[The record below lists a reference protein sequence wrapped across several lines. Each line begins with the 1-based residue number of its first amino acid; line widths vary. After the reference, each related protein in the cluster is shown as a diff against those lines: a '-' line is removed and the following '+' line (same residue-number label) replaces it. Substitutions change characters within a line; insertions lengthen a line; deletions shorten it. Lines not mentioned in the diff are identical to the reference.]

1 MKPQEFGPLLNSPR
15 ASIALGLCLLV
26 FLVISGA
33 CASSFAQEDPAEIFC
48 EGEVSCVPDSFIFRW
63 DENGESVLVLD
74 GEEEE
79 LAATVFLDTR
89 SDMVMGWFYGLRHDP
104 AALTLLGNECG
115 EERFGFLCG
124 TDAAEYLVEP
134 SYNHSAVVG
143 EAEGS
148 EAGFIS
154 AVILSFVAP
163 AHLPVGR
170 LNSIAKLIYRVGTV
184 PATGTMVR
192 FVSDELRTLP
202 ESPTVEVVIEVG
214 GDGGGGGGPQTVVHG
229 RLEVPFVA
237 FRRGDVNDSGALE
250 VTDAINFLTW
260 MFLGGPAPACMDA
273 ADADNS
279 GGLGLSDAIN
289 VLVFLFGGDA
299 PPGPATVGGGCE
311 ADPEGDDDGLLC
323 ESYTNC

>member
-15 ASIALGLCLLV
+15 ASSARGRCLLV

-33 CASSFAQEDPAEIFC
+33 YASSFAQDHAEIFC
-48 EGEVSCVPDSFIFRW
+48 EGEDSCVPDSFVFRW

-74 GEEEE
+74 GEEGE

-104 AALTLLGNECG
+104 AVLTLLENDCD
-115 EERFGFLCG
+115 EERIGFLCG
-124 TDAAEYLVEP
+124 TDAAEYVVDP
-134 SYNHSAVVG
+134 FYNLSAVVG

-163 AHLPVGR
+163 AHLPAGR
-170 LNSIAKLIYRVGTV
+170 LNSIAKLTYRVGTV
-184 PATGTMVR
+184 PGTGTMVR
-192 FVSDELRTLP
+192 FVADELRTLP
-202 ESPTVEVVIEVG
+202 ESPTVGVAIEVG
-214 GDGGGGGGPQTVVHG
+214 ADGGGPQTVVHG

-260 MFLGGPAPACMDA
+260 MFLGGTAPACMDA
-273 ADADNS
+273 ADADNN
-279 GGLGLSDAIN
+279 GRLGLSDAIN

>member
-1 MKPQEFGPLLNSPR
+1 MKPQEFSPLLNSPR
-15 ASIALGLCLLV
+15 ASIARGLCLLV

-33 CASSFAQEDPAEIFC
+33 CASSFAQDHAEIFC
-48 EGEVSCVPDSFIFRW
+48 EGEDSCVPDSFVFRW

-74 GEEEE
+74 GEEGE

-115 EERFGFLCG
+115 EERIGFLCG
-124 TDAAEYLVEP
+124 TDAAEYVVEP
-134 SYNHSAVVG
+134 FYNHSAVVG

-163 AHLPVGR
+163 AHLPAGR
-170 LNSIAKLIYRVGTV
+170 LNSIAKLTYRVGTV
-184 PATGTMVR
+184 PGTGTMVR
-192 FVSDELRTLP
+192 FVADELRTLP
-202 ESPTVEVVIEVG
+202 ESPTVGVVIEVG
-214 GDGGGGGGPQTVVHG
+214 GDGGGGGSPQTVVHG

-260 MFLGGPAPACMDA
+260 MFLGGSAPACMDA
-273 ADADNS
+273 ADADNN
-279 GGLGLSDAIN
+279 GRLGLSDAIN

>member
-1 MKPQEFGPLLNSPR
+1 MKPQEFDPLLSSPR

-26 FLVISGA
+26 FLAISGA

-48 EGEVSCVPDSFIFRW
+48 EGEDSCVPDSFIFRW

-115 EERFGFLCG
+115 EERFSFLCG

-148 EAGFIS
+148 EAGFVS

-184 PATGTMVR
+184 PATGTMIR

-260 MFLGGPAPACMDA
+260 MFLGGTAPACMDA